1 MSETMNSEVTE
12 ETKRPARLNRPARFQ
27 RDMAEVRKL
36 WQYAA
41 ELRNIADKIDQM
53 GAVGDGV
60 CSGMTGERV
69 LESAMVLAGFAAAAD
84 NLAHARAGR

>member
-1 MSETMNSEVTE
+1 MNDMT
-12 ETKRPARLNRPARFQ
+12 TKKPARLNRHARFH
-27 RDMAEVRKL
+27 RDMSDVRKL

-69 LESAMVLAGFAAAAD
+69 REAAEAVAGFAFAAD
-84 NLAHARAGR
+84 AKAHTRAGR